1 VVADFAVEQPRC
13 RRVETCCETDTP
25 SVSLAAA
32 FGTAA
37 VAVTGGALTVI
48 AMLLPLLLP
57 ALRRIE
63 IVKNSKA
70 D

>member
-1 VVADFAVEQPRC
+1 MSIPVGHL
-13 RRVETCCETDTP
+13 
-25 SVSLAAA
+25 SVPILAAA

-37 VAVTGGALTVI
+37 VAMTGGALTVV

-63 IVKNSKA
+63 LGTFKA
-70 D
+70 NYTFKAN